1 MDGFF
6 VSAAG
11 VSPGSRTPPAWCLGG
26 AGASE
31 VVRDVNVL
39 VDGVLQQAEVASAC
53 RRTPLE
59 RRGVAGVRSALGVL
73 CQYYGRGRSSH
84 ATAGE
89 SEQVLGLLQVI
100 DSAFVSYEFNNSL
113 VGDATHACA
122 RGLVVALTVLS
133 VHLQVVLLFLLM
145 HVPLHH
151 PGVFTGFS
159 CFWCRL

>member
-59 RRGVAGVRSALGVL
+59 RRGVASVRSALGVL

-122 RGLVVALTVLS
+122 RGLVVALTVS
-133 VHLQVVLLFLLM
+133 CPCTCKLFCC
-145 HVPLHH
+145 
-151 PGVFTGFS
+151 S
-159 CFWCRL
+159 C